1 MMLGARTAAWA
12 KKRGGIPADCY
23 EVAWLKVSGAAY
35 IDLDYYTGNKLRIVL
50 KASFPSGTSERDIV
64 NNQDNATGR
73 FVLGTSGGKWFSY
86 SRSEDK
92 SDANAWSGSYGVGD
106 ICEVETV
113 YDTANN
119 VKSLTVNGTAATKM
133 SCTTVANTNKPVR
146 VFRNTSGSNAFVG
159 ELYSLYM
166 EKDGAPWYDLVP
178 VRRVEGG
185 VSVGYMCDK
194 LTGQLYGNEGS
205 GAFVI
210 GPDKTT

>member
-12 KKRGGIPADCY
+12 KRSGGIPSDCV
-23 EVAWLKVSGAAY
+23 EVKWLKVSGLSY

-50 KASFPSGTSERDIV
+50 KASFPSGTSEQDIIC
-64 NNQDNATGR
+64 NQDNATGR
-73 FVLGTSGGKWFSY
+73 FVLGTYSGKWFSY
-86 SRSEDK
+86 SRSASN
-92 SDANAWSGSYGVGD
+92 SDANAQSGSYAVGD

-119 VKSLTVNGTAATKM
+119 VKSLNVNGTAATKT

-146 VFRNTSGSNAFVG
+146 VFRNTSGGNRFAG

-178 VRRVEGG
+178 VRRVENG
-185 VSVGYMCDK
+185 VSVGYLCDL
-194 LTGQLYGNEGS
+194 LTGELHAGT
-205 GAFVI
+205 GAFDI
-210 GPDKTT
+210 GPDK